1 MGVVRQA
8 RESNM
13 ELLRIVSM
21 LMVLLLHANF
31 LVFGTPT
38 AADATC
44 QPVATFLRLFF
55 ESVSI
60 VGVNL
65 FVFISGW
72 YGIKAKVS
80 RIAAFLFQVFFFVA
94 VCYGA
99 EVVVLGTNTFSFSY
113 LFHLLRMDSYWFAQA
128 YLILYVLSPALNK
141 FIEHSPHRD
150 HLLLLISLFVVQT
163 VFGWLGD
170 GWYRGDGDSP
180 LTFLFVYLLAAYV
193 RRCSLLQSF
202 SSGRLL
208 FMAFG
213 VILVGSLLAFGISVF
228 DHRLVSLFYKH
239 TSPLVLLEVSLI
251 GVAFSKFH
259 FRSQAINFVAASCF
273 AVYLLNCYPASLDY
287 YIHTVREWF
296 GREPAGYF
304 VIYVSVFVL
313 ANFLLALLI
322 DQPRIAIWNFIQ
334 KQLDYKRQ
342 SK

>member
-141 FIEHSPHRD
+141 LNIRRIATTCFS
-150 HLLLLISLFVVQT
+150 S
-163 VFGWLGD
+163 
-170 GWYRGDGDSP
+170 S
-180 LTFLFVYLLAAYV
+180 
-193 RRCSLLQSF
+193 RCSLF
-202 SSGRLL
+202 RLC
-208 FMAFG
+208 
-213 VILVGSLLAFGISVF
+213 LVGLAMDGTEVTATLRSPFCSSIFSP
-228 DHRLVSLFYKH
+228 H
-239 TSPLVLLEVSLI
+239 TSED
-251 GVAFSKFH
+251 AACCN
-259 FRSQAINFVAASCF
+259 RSPAAVCSSW
-273 AVYLLNCYPASLDY
+273 P
-287 YIHTVREWF
+287 
-296 GREPAGYF
+296 
-304 VIYVSVFVL
+304 SV
-313 ANFLLALLI
+313 
-322 DQPRIAIWNFIQ
+322 
-334 KQLDYKRQ
+334 
-342 SK
+342 

>member
-1 MGVVRQA
+1 
-8 RESNM
+8 M

-44 QPVATFLRLFF
+44 HPVATFLRLFF

-72 YGIKAKVS
+72 YGIKAKLR

-141 FIEHSPHRD
+141 FIEHSQHRD
-150 HLLLLISLFVVQT
+150 HLLLLISLFVFRLCLVGLAMNGT
-163 VFGWLGD
+163 EVTATLRSPFCSSIF
-170 GWYRGDGDSP
+170 SP
-180 LTFLFVYLLAAYV
+180 LTSEDTACCNRSPAAV
-193 RRCSLLQSF
+193 CSSWP
-202 SSGRLL
+202 
-208 FMAFG
+208 
-213 VILVGSLLAFGISVF
+213 SV
-228 DHRLVSLFYKH
+228 
-239 TSPLVLLEVSLI
+239 
-251 GVAFSKFH
+251 
-259 FRSQAINFVAASCF
+259 
-273 AVYLLNCYPASLDY
+273 
-287 YIHTVREWF
+287 
-296 GREPAGYF
+296 
-304 VIYVSVFVL
+304 
-313 ANFLLALLI
+313 
-322 DQPRIAIWNFIQ
+322 
-334 KQLDYKRQ
+334 
-342 SK
+342 